1 MTLSLIR
8 ILLDFGLFVLIWIIQ
23 LVVYPSFGYY
33 SQESLLKWHNK
44 YTRRITYVVLPL
56 MLGQLL
62 ISGIQLWNITSFYTV
77 SSFLIVILLW
87 VSTFFQFVPL
97 HNDIS
102 KGNFSKKTLE
112 NLVKK
117 NWLRTGLWTLLFF
130 ISIVEMIR

>member
-8 ILLDFGLFVLIWIIQ
+8 MLLDFGLVVLIWIIQ
-23 LVVYPSFGYY
+23 LVVYPGFGYY
-33 SQESLLKWHNK
+33 NQESLLEWHNK
-44 YTRRITYVVLPL
+44 YTQRITYVVLPL

-62 ISGIQLWNITSFYTV
+62 ISGIQLWNVTSFYTV

-87 VSTFFQFVPL
+87 ASTFLQFVPL

-102 KGNFSKKTLE
+102 EGNFSKKTIKG
-112 NLVKK
+112 LVKK